1 MTAASA
7 SSPPRCDTMTTSNR
21 SPRAIK
27 SAQVALDDVEAMKL
41 VASVDHGRII
51 FTRNALPAVRLVNHL
66 VDDGRVILR
75 TRLSPALT
83 KAARPIPNIGVV
95 VAYEVDQLDLQE
107 HTGWSVVVTGMATTI
122 SDPEQLTRYERL
134 HPWVNPASD
143 NVLAITPQ
151 IVSGIR
157 ISATEYTRD

>member
-1 MTAASA
+1 M
-7 SSPPRCDTMTTSNR
+7 SSR
-21 SPRAIK
+21 SPRAN
-27 SAQVALDDVEAMKL
+27 QPALIALNDAEAMKL
-41 VASVDHGRII
+41 IASVDHGRII

-66 VDDGRVILR
+66 IDDGQVILR
-75 TRLSPALT
+75 TRLNQALT
-83 KAARPIPNIGVV
+83 KAVRPIPNAGVV

-122 SDPEQLTRYERL
+122 NDPEQLTRYERL

-151 IVSGIR
+151 IISGIR
-157 ISATEYTRD
+157 ISANQRT